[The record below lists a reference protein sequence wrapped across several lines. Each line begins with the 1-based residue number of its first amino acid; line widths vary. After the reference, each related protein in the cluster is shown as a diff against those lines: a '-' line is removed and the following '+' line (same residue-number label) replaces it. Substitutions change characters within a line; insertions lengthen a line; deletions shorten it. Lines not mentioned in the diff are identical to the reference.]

1 MRSDY
6 ALYVIAIICFIIAV
20 STNAQRPTGVTE
32 LHIYTLA
39 VVGIVFV
46 GLGYMARPKKAGL
59 SETMSATLSPPPKPR
74 PVQATQRKTETK
86 EEPQEPSPKKRTR
99 KKRTTRKRKKKT

>member
-59 SETMSATLSPPPKPR
+59 SETMSATLSPPKPR